1 MLGGSCCNGP
11 PEQPA
16 GHVMNSLPR
25 YLSVLPVVKWMFQA
39 VGVSRGIRVMVRQ
52 DVNAFQELILTGNDA
67 IRANNA
73 PQMLLRPK
81 SVLLV
86 ASQIL
91 QYARAMLGIMEM
103 ASTVLHAE
111 PVIQMLQRSKRVQKE
126 VPLTRLNASAILATM
141 EMDCLAGTTVLI
153 NRNSIDVQY

>member
-1 MLGGSCCNGP
+1 
-11 PEQPA
+11 
-16 GHVMNSLPR
+16 MNSLPR